1 MSEKENK
8 FRHIRNLNPW
18 FLRYRCSA
26 LPTELSSQ
34 LGAISQVHLEPTETL
49 AVGLLAQLVEQC
61 TGIAEVIGSNP
72 VHVWIFFRPYFH
84 YCLSSVYNCE
94 GHFYIRFST
103 AVHIYDFHIFTVIY
117 SPLHGFIWNQLNNQR
132 STNWA
137 NKPTGNHFKGFTG
150 LFGAILNTGSWIVS
164 SVGRALHRNRKGHGF
179 KSRTSDCEDRFH
191 IRFFNRSSHIW
202 FYSRFIISWLNSCRL
217 V

>member
-1 MSEKENK
+1 MINRENLVK
-8 FRHIRNLNPW
+8 IGRAGGKTSNRETPDQI
-18 FLRYRCSA
+18 
-26 LPTELSSQ
+26 
-34 LGAISQVHLEPTETL
+34 GMVGIS
-49 AVGLLAQLVEQC
+49 
-61 TGIAEVIGSNP
+61 
-72 VHVWIFFRPYFH
+72 
-84 YCLSSVYNCE
+84 
-94 GHFYIRFST
+94 

-164 SVGRALHRNRKGHGF
+164 SVGRALLRNRKGHGF

>member
-1 MSEKENK
+1 MPES
-8 FRHIRNLNPW
+8 FSGPI
-18 FLRYRCSA
+18 FTTA
-26 LPTELSSQ
+26 
-34 LGAISQVHLEPTETL
+34 QVVFTT
-49 AVGLLAQLVEQC
+49 ARV
-61 TGIAEVIGSNP
+61 TS
-72 VHVWIFFRPYFH
+72 IFV
-84 YCLSSVYNCE
+84 S
-94 GHFYIRFST
+94 ST

-150 LFGAILNTGSWIVS
+150 LFGAILNTDSWIVS

-179 KSRTSDCEDRFH
+179 KSRTSNCEDRFH
-191 IRFFNRSSHIW
+191 IRFFNRSSHMILKSFYNLLAELVSLSLKIHPRELW
-202 FYSRFIISWLNSCRL
+202 FFPLHGDTGCYENEYRNDS

>member
-8 FRHIRNLNPW
+8 FRHIRDLNPW

-34 LGAISQVHLEPTETL
+34 LGAISQVYLEPTETL

-72 VHVWIFFRPYFH
+72 VHAWIFFRPYFH

-94 GHFYIRFST
+94 GHFYIRFFDCSSHMIFIYLQSFIHHFMGLFGTNLITSALPTELTSQLGTISKVSIFVSST
-103 AVHIYDFHIFTVIY
+103 AVHIYMILQSFYNLLAELVSLSLKIHPREVWFF
-117 SPLHGFIWNQLNNQR
+117 SLHGD
-132 STNWA
+132 
-137 NKPTGNHFKGFTG
+137 TGCYENEYR
-150 LFGAILNTGSWIVS
+150 ND
-164 SVGRALHRNRKGHGF
+164 SV
-179 KSRTSDCEDRFH
+179 
-191 IRFFNRSSHIW
+191 
-202 FYSRFIISWLNSCRL
+202 
-217 V
+217 